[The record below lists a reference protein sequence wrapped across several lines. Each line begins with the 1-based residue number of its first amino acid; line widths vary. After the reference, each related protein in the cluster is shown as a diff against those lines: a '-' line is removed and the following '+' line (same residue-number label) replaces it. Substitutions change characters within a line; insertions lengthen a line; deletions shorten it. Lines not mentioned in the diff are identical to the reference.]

1 MNQTVAEELIAI
13 STMMMVAQERGEMI
27 RLAGRLN
34 ETIGKAM
41 EIERL
46 SDRVLPKKTKT
57 LSALIKFTKKEV
69 DKMSKTFKKEF
80 IANGLVAH
88 VTKRQSGKNGF
99 YYEIRYR
106 RNGYNISISNKDLK
120 TAKERFI
127 RETHLL
133 ETPEQRAKER
143 LKFGVITDE
152 WLEYKRGKIAYQTWQ
167 GYNSHTRK
175 YFTDDIRSIP
185 ITEIRTVDLDRFMRT
200 FEENPRL
207 YEDIRTV
214 LNSIF
219 KYAIASGL
227 IVHNP
232 VTLVPFKRAE
242 RKKRDRMTKE
252 QILSFLNR
260 ISLPEFD
267 RVRQTGYVLYFF
279 GLRPCEIDEETHFE
293 NGFLLTRN
301 RKRHGGK
308 IEYKKIPVP
317 KQAQGLIDFE
327 KAIVPPLSYDR
338 WLDIIKKALGEGLT
352 PYNLRHTFASI
363 CAESVR
369 PDVVDLWMGDSP
381 ERLVGK
387 VYVHFSDDFMKA
399 QMDTVKFVIPD

>member
-1 MNQTVAEELIAI
+1 MNQTLSEELIAI

-88 VTKRQSGKNGF
+88 VTKRQSGKNGW

-133 ETPEQRAKER
+133 ETPEKRAKNR
-143 LKFGVITDE
+143 LKFGVVLDE
-152 WLEYKRGKIAYQTWQ
+152 WLEYKKGKIDVGTWKAYCSNARRFIPDEIKSTVILQL
-167 GYNSHTRK
+167 
-175 YFTDDIRSIP
+175 DSIT
-185 ITEIRTVDLDRFMRT
+185 IDRFMQS
-200 FEENPRL
+200 FSENPRR
-207 YEDIRTV
+207 YEDIRTL
-214 LNSIF
+214 LNSVF
-219 KYAIASGL
+219 KFAILQG
-227 IVHNP
+227 IITHNP
-232 VTLVPFKRAE
+232 VAIVPFKRA
-242 RKKRDRMTKE
+242 KRTSRQAMTRQE
-252 QILSFLNR
+252 AAEFLR
-260 ISLPEFD
+260 RLKDEKYD
-267 RVRQTGYVLYFF
+267 HVRQYAYALYFF
-279 GLRPCEIDEETHFE
+279 GLRPCEVDKEAHFE
-293 NGFLLTRN
+293 NGFLIARN

-317 KQAQGLIDFE
+317 KQAQGLIDFD
-327 KAIVPPLSYDR
+327 KPLHSPFSYSKTA
-338 WLDIIKKALGEGLT
+338 DILSSALGEEFTL
-352 PYNLRHTFASI
+352 YCLRHTFATF
-363 CAESVR
+363 CAESVNQEI
-369 PDVVDLWMGDSP
+369 VEIWLGDSP
-381 ERLVGK
+381 ERLIGK
-387 VYVHFSDDFMKA
+387 FYVHYQDDFMRR
-399 QMDTVKFVIPD
+399 QMDSVNFATET